1 MTKKTFDDFKKYSAD
16 FEKEVEK
23 LGERLENSLGQM
35 QERTWRLKFLNK
47 AAEIA
52 RWNKET
58 FPDAE
63 ASGQVLKL
71 SEEFD
76 EMRDAI
82 EEGDYLMSEKAD
94 CFIVAAALKE
104 RFNNALGRFV
114 LDYLIE
120 EMTDESEEKAAGYM
134 EAIEKKMEIN
144 RARVWNKMPDGRF
157 KHSD

>member
-1 MTKKTFDDFKKYSAD
+1 M
-16 FEKEVEK
+16 E
-23 LGERLENSLGQM
+23 QM

-52 RWNKET
+52 KWNKET
-58 FPDAE
+58 FPDATVD
-63 ASGQVLKL
+63 GQVLKL

-76 EMRDAI
+76 ELRDAI
-82 EEGDYLMSEKAD
+82 EAGNSLTSEKAD

-120 EMTDESEEKAAGYM
+120 EMTDQSEKIAAEYF

-157 KHSD
+157 KHEGED

>member
-1 MTKKTFDDFKKYSAD
+1 M
-16 FEKEVEK
+16 E
-23 LGERLENSLGQM
+23 QM
-35 QERTWRLKFLNK
+35 KERTWRLKFLNK

-58 FPDAE
+58 FKDATVD
-63 ASGQVLKL
+63 GQVLKL

-76 EMRDAI
+76 ELRDAI
-82 EEGDYLMSEKAD
+82 EEGNFLTEEKAD
-94 CFIVAAALKE
+94 CFIVASALKE

-120 EMTDESEEKAAGYM
+120 EMTDQSEKIAAEYF

-157 KHSD
+157 KHEGED

>member
-1 MTKKTFDDFKKYSAD
+1 MM
-16 FEKEVEK
+16 E
-23 LGERLENSLGQM
+23 QM
-35 QERTWRLKFLNK
+35 KERTWRLKFLNK

-58 FPDAE
+58 FPDAT

-76 EMRDAI
+76 ELRDAI
-82 EEGDYLMSEKAD
+82 EEGDFLTAEKAD

-120 EMTDESEEKAAGYM
+120 EMTDQS
-134 EAIEKKMEIN
+134 EAIAADYFKAIENKMEIN

-157 KHSD
+157 KHEEEG

>member
-1 MTKKTFDDFKKYSAD
+1 M
-16 FEKEVEK
+16 
-23 LGERLENSLGQM
+23 
-35 QERTWRLKFLNK
+35 NK

-58 FPDAE
+58 FPDATVD
-63 ASGQVLKL
+63 GQILKL
-71 SEEFD
+71 SEEFE

-82 EEGDYLMSEKAD
+82 EAGEFLTSEKAD

-120 EMTDESEEKAAGYM
+120 EMTEEGEAIAAEYF

>member
-1 MTKKTFDDFKKYSAD
+1 M
-16 FEKEVEK
+16 
-23 LGERLENSLGQM
+23 
-35 QERTWRLKFLNK
+35 NK

-58 FPDAE
+58 FPDATE
-63 ASGQVLKL
+63 SGQVLKL
-71 SEEFD
+71 SEEF
-76 EMRDAI
+76 EELRDAI
-82 EEGDYLMSEKAD
+82 ENADFLTSEKAD

-120 EMTDESEEKAAGYM
+120 EMTDQSEAIAAEYF

-157 KHSD
+157 KHEGEG

>member
-1 MTKKTFDDFKKYSAD
+1 MMD
-16 FEKEVEK
+16 
-23 LGERLENSLGQM
+23 QM

-52 RWNKET
+52 KWNKET
-58 FPDAE
+58 FPDATVD
-63 ASGQVLKL
+63 GQVLKL

-76 EMRDAI
+76 ELRDDI
-82 EEGDYLMSEKAD
+82 EAGNSLTSEKAD

-120 EMTDESEEKAAGYM
+120 EMTDQSEKIAAEYF

-144 RARVWNKMPDGRF
+144 RARVWKKMTDGRF
-157 KHSD
+157 KHEGEG

>member
-1 MTKKTFDDFKKYSAD
+1 MMD
-16 FEKEVEK
+16 
-23 LGERLENSLGQM
+23 QM

-58 FPDAE
+58 FPDATVD
-63 ASGQVLKL
+63 GQVLKL

-76 EMRDAI
+76 ELRDAI
-82 EEGDYLMSEKAD
+82 ENADVLTSEKAD

-114 LDYLIE
+114 LDYIIE
-120 EMTDESEEKAAGYM
+120 EMTDQSEKMADEYF

-157 KHSD
+157 KHEGED

>member
-1 MTKKTFDDFKKYSAD
+1 M
-16 FEKEVEK
+16 E
-23 LGERLENSLGQM
+23 GM

-58 FPDAE
+58 FPDATVD
-63 ASGQVLKL
+63 GQILKL
-71 SEEFD
+71 SEEFE

-82 EEGDYLMSEKAD
+82 EAGEFLTSEKAD

-120 EMTDESEEKAAGYM
+120 EMTEEGEAIAAEYF

>member
-1 MTKKTFDDFKKYSAD
+1 M
-16 FEKEVEK
+16 E
-23 LGERLENSLGQM
+23 QM

-52 RWNKET
+52 EWNKET
-58 FPDAE
+58 FKDATVD
-63 ASGQVLKL
+63 GQILKL
-71 SEEFD
+71 AEEFE

-82 EEGDYLMSEKAD
+82 EAGDFLMSEKAD
-94 CFIVAAALKE
+94 CFIVASALKE

-120 EMTDESEEKAAGYM
+120 EMTDESEETAAGYM

-144 RARVWNKMPDGRF
+144 KRRASEKRWKKMPDGRY
-157 KHSD
+157 KHEGED